1 MREELDKLISE
12 YNETKRCLEMGIEW
26 LPEND
31 FAKAKLDML
40 NVIIGDLEKL
50 SKKEMN

>member
-1 MREELDKLISE
+1 MREELNKLISE

>member
-1 MREELDKLISE
+1 MREELNKLISE

-26 LPEND
+26 LPEN
-31 FAKAKLDML
+31 AKAKLDML